1 MVALCV
7 ATDLEGDDVIHGW
20 FVEDGADGADLQ
32 RVIRVENS
40 QLLVVPLVTVEV
52 VRAVITARLTHHQR
66 FCAQHDVTTQ
76 CIDDLST
83 AFRLLFTVTS

>member
-1 MVALCV
+1 MYTYV
-7 ATDLEGDDVIHGW
+7 ATDLECDDVIHGRL
-20 FVEDGADGADLQ
+20 VEDGADGADLQ
-32 RVIRVENS
+32 RVVGVVNS

-66 FCAQHDVTTQ
+66 FCAQHDVTPQ
-76 CIDDLST
+76 CIDDLYT